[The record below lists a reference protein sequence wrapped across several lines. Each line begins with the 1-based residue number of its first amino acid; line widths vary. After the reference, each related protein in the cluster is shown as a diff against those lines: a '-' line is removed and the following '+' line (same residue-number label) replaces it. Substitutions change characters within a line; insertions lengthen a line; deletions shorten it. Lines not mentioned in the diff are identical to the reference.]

1 MNDRTIQE
9 ARGEGFGIDPCDT
22 CEYNSLDWHEEP
34 CESCTGADNHWKPP
48 TQSNTSKALEALDC
62 ISRAA
67 AIDAIQAEADEAKEV
82 WSEFDDESAFGQM
95 NAHSRDIDI
104 IKRLPSAQPYAL
116 DEWCTDC
123 KEYDHE
129 KHCCSRYNR
138 VIRDAMSEA
147 QPKII
152 RCKDCKFCVDLNH
165 DGDYSCLTAYGYRH
179 IDRLDWYCAD
189 AERRGGQDE

>member
-9 ARGEGFGIDPCDT
+9 ARDEGFIDPCDT

-104 IKRLPSAQPYAL
+104 IKRLPSAQPETAKRIVGKSRDGMTLWYQCDMCNEPVDAHDIFCRGCGRRL
-116 DEWCTDC
+116 IDE
-123 KEYDHE
+123 
-129 KHCCSRYNR
+129 
-138 VIRDAMSEA
+138 
-147 QPKII
+147 
-152 RCKDCKFCVDLNH
+152 
-165 DGDYSCLTAYGYRH
+165 
-179 IDRLDWYCAD
+179 
-189 AERRGGQDE
+189 